1 MVYEALDWKQWRIED
16 EERESIKRAC
26 HEEQTVSET
35 DEIFFLEDV
44 GDEVRKHSL
53 EEFIDH
59 TGM

>member
-26 HEEQTVSET
+26 LEEQTVSET

-44 GDEVRKHSL
+44 GDEVCKHSL